1 MKSIL
6 DKDFKYDPAHDTD
19 VTRVW
24 EKAKEKLEELKR
36 ERERNRDELRKK
48 VDKIIPHIGRRQA

>member
-6 DKDFKYDPAHDTD
+6 DKDFKYDPSCNTD

-24 EKAKEKLEELKR
+24 EKAKQKLEEDKAKR
-36 ERERNRDELRKK
+36 EELRKK
-48 VDKIIPHIGRRQA
+48 VEKIIPHIGRRQL